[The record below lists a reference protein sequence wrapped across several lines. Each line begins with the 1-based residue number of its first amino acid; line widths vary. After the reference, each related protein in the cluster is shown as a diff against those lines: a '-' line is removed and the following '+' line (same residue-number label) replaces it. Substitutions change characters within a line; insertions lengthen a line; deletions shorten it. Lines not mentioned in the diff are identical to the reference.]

1 MMELSVKILFPRSE
15 TVMCIQKKNVKT
27 ALQDFIAVAVVL
39 QTHIIFMAQLMMLMI
54 SDVKCREKGWNAQ

>member
-1 MMELSVKILFPRSE
+1 MELSVKILFPRSE

-27 ALQDFIAVAVVL
+27 ALQDFTAVAVVL

>member
-1 MMELSVKILFPRSE
+1 MISE
-15 TVMCIQKKNVKT
+15 AAVYIQKKNVKT
-27 ALQDFIAVAVVL
+27 ALQDFTAVAVVL